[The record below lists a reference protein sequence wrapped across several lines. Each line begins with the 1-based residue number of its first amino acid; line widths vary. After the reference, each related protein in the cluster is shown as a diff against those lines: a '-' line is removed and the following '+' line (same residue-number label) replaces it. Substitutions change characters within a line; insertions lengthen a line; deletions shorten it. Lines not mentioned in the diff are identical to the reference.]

1 MTKQYTLTNL
11 DDSTSCWVGIA
22 SLLQKGHE
30 LLFSTPKQIDDLVS
44 KREYG
49 PLLRILVALLEDWQ
63 RDFESANC
71 TSVHSE
77 PKLSFPRDQRTDE
90 NVVSKSMRW
99 ILAVEYEYVR
109 VYVYSIVLQAVI
121 ERRRKEK
128 ASPGDQIARGESQ
141 REDTDVLYDG
151 LYLGY
156 LTDAARSLLRVVV
169 DEIFP
174 DGCLLNIPVRTYSR
188 ILTAALYLLKAR
200 LLPSLSW
207 CLSLDMMTSA
217 DVDGQTCAIEVKD
230 REVQKSVELVTRTAR
245 ALQSSVVDDVHLST
259 HWGNLL
265 ISLCSSLSA
274 RATQTATPRSDLGM
288 QQRIPPNNG
297 TMRNNQ
303 PIPQN
308 DFEPQRKPSGSP
320 LQSMSSPPAQ
330 SGVLNPAPYNP
341 SYFYGIDTISPALG
355 PDQSTNYDDMFSWT
369 DPMGEMPIT
378 QMPWNGDQAIF
389 DILNSVMGSENQ

>member
-1 MTKQYTLTNL
+1 
-11 DDSTSCWVGIA
+11 
-22 SLLQKGHE
+22 
-30 LLFSTPKQIDDLVS
+30 
-44 KREYG
+44 
-49 PLLRILVALLEDWQ
+49 
-63 RDFESANC
+63 
-71 TSVHSE
+71 
-77 PKLSFPRDQRTDE
+77 
-90 NVVSKSMRW
+90 MRW

-128 ASPGDQIARGESQ
+128 TSPGDQIARGESQ

-169 DEIFP
+169 DEISP

-200 LLPSLSW
+200 LLPSFSW
-207 CLSLDMMTSA
+207 CLSLGMNSA
-217 DVDGQTCAIEVKD
+217 DVDGQTCAIEVND
-230 REVQKSVELVTRTAR
+230 REVHKSVELVIRTAR

-274 RATQTATPRSDLGM
+274 RATQAATPRSDLGI
-288 QQRIPPNNG
+288 QQRIPPNNE
-297 TMRNNQ
+297 TMRNNL
-303 PIPQN
+303 PIPQGG
-308 DFEPQRKPSGSP
+308 FEPQRNPSGNP
-320 LQSMSSPPAQ
+320 TQSMSPPPAQ

-341 SYFYGIDTISPALG
+341 SYFYGIGTISPALG
-355 PDQSTNYDDMFSWT
+355 PDQSLNYDDMFSWT
-369 DPMGEMPIT
+369 DPMGGMPIT

-389 DILNSVMGSENQ
+389 DILTSVMGSENQ